1 MAKNYTF
8 GKCLGMSLLLLVLI
22 GLCFAEHSEA
32 QERVLTLDQLIQM
45 ALDTSPELKM
55 ADQDIVAARS
65 DLAKAKA
72 GMLPQL
78 DMQAIIGPVNDA
90 KEPIV
95 VPTTVKIGGVPQ
107 SVGKLEDRDS
117 STIGF
122 FGRLEFTIAQPLY
135 TFGKISNRRDA
146 AALGVEVQQAA
157 REKKRNEVILNI
169 KELYYAYLIAGQGK
183 KAAAEADDFI
193 QDAGKRI
200 RRLIELKA
208 QNVDESDLYRLDAFS
223 AEVKAFAIKAES
235 GSHLAFEAL
244 RTAAG
249 LPQNAKFR
257 LDRTELPTTPK
268 PLGPEGDYVMAAL
281 ANRPEFT
288 QVKRGAEAQKK
299 LIEAARADFYP
310 SFFAAAVGSV
320 AVAPGREEMDISY
333 FSDNFNNASAGVIAG
348 AEWHF
353 DFGITKGKLNKAR
366 AEYKKTT
373 HALDFAERNIPL
385 EVMKNYQDA
394 AEALNEFKA
403 FRQAAIGS
411 RRWIVTAFS
420 NFDVGVGTARDIFDA
435 IDRYGKNQ
443 GEYLHSLYN
452 YHVALARL
460 EYSTAQKLE

>member
-1 MAKNYTF
+1 MAKNSAF
-8 GKCLGMSLLLLVLI
+8 GKCLGAFLLPLLLV
-22 GLCFAEHSEA
+22 GLCFADPSAA
-32 QERVLTLDQLIQM
+32 QEQVFTLDQLIQM
-45 ALDTSPELKM
+45 ALETSPELKM

-65 DLAKAKA
+65 DLAQAKA

-78 DMQAIIGPVNDA
+78 DVKAIIGPVEDA

-95 VPTTVKIGGVPQ
+95 VPATVNLGGIPTV
-107 SVGKLEDRDS
+107 VGKLQDRDT
-117 STIGF
+117 STVGF
-122 FGRLEFTIAQPLY
+122 FGRLAFTIAQPLY

-146 AALGVEVQQAA
+146 AALGIEVQKAA
-157 REKKRNEVILNI
+157 RLKKQNEVILNI
-169 KELYYAYLIAGQGK
+169 KELYYAYLIAGQGQ

-208 QNVDESDLYRLDAFS
+208 QNANESDLYRLDAFS
-223 AEVKAFAIKAES
+223 AEVKAFATKAES
-235 GSHLAFEAL
+235 GAHLAHEAL
-244 RTAAG
+244 RTAVG
-249 LPQNAKFR
+249 LPRNAKFR
-257 LDRTELPTTPK
+257 LDRTELPTK
-268 PLGPEGDYVMAAL
+268 PQTLGPEGEYIMTAL
-281 ANRPEFT
+281 ANRPELT
-288 QVKRGAEAQKK
+288 QVKKGAEARKK
-299 LIEAARADFYP
+299 LVEAAKADLYP

-333 FSDNFNNASAGVIAG
+333 FSDDFNNAYAGVIAG

-353 DFGITKGKLNKAR
+353 DLGITKGKLNKAR
-366 AEYKKTT
+366 AEYTKTH
-373 HALDFAERNIPL
+373 HAIDFAERNIPL

-394 AEALNEFKA
+394 LEAQKEFQA
-403 FRQAAIGS
+403 FRQASIGS
-411 RRWIVTAFS
+411 RRWIVVAFS

-460 EYSTAQKLE
+460 EYSTAQKME